1 MAMPKVLDW
10 LDDLVA
16 QVATNVTDIAKNA
29 SDIAANK
36 QLFDTHTADDDRHWT
51 TEDRQNFDRTI
62 HFKGYFISL
71 DKLKEA
77 YPTGQLGDYAIVGG
91 TDTVWLWDDE
101 NNTWLNSTEQGIVI
115 SVNGRTGEVILTK
128 TDVGLSNVD
137 NTSDVNK
144 PVSTAQQAAL
154 NDKVDRKKITVS
166 QADTPSLR
174 AGTYYIN
181 NESKTILGVASSY
194 WIIINSEMSQTQSAT
209 QIWMNYNSGSN
220 PRMFIRHQE
229 LASGSTNIRMWGDFV
244 EVLTTIHLSTLN
256 NTISELQTNIQA
268 NATDIDN
275 LKFDKTDRREVT
287 LEEANSMSL
296 RAGTYKVR
304 DENTTILDKTFKH
317 WTVIVGEYELA
328 AGTIVSATQIWMPYD
343 YQERVDDIIPQMYIR
358 RAISDTEWSEFVE
371 VITSAHMSDE
381 DIARFKQYKGFYEDL
396 VALRT
401 AHATATAGDYA
412 IVGSVLYIWNDT
424 ANTWVEISG
433 GGGGGSTGTGKW
445 SVKKFNIS
453 TYTTQRTP
461 KFKDIVGK
469 ILEEQWEIYDTA
481 DYFINTKVEDYK
493 TYLFETYVNMNE
505 ATEITTTTMLN
516 DDGVGV
522 YLNNQMVYEK
532 KGVNSTSEMA
542 TVTLSLK
549 KGWNKIQIILIEL
562 AGGEYFRLGTKI
574 TDNVNCLMMDCYHA
588 ENDLIQGYVP
598 LVGDSTIEGNL
609 TVEGTVGVTSNSYL
623 QYNEEDNSISFMFNN

>member
-16 QVATNVTDIAKNA
+16 QVATNITDIAKNA

-62 HFKGYFISL
+62 HFKGYFVSL

-137 NTSDVNK
+137 NTSDKNK
-144 PVSTAQQAAL
+144 PVSTAQQTAL
-154 NDKVDRKKITVS
+154 NTKTDRRKITLEE
-166 QADTPSLR
+166 ADTLNLR
-174 AGTYYIN
+174 SGTYYIN
-181 NESKTILGVASSY
+181 SQNKTILGTTANY
-194 WIIINSEMSQTQSAT
+194 WVVIVGEMDGTTSGA
-209 QIWMNYNSGSN
+209 QIWMNFNSKSST
-220 PRMFIRHQE
+220 RMFIRHQE
-229 LASGSTNIRMWGDFV
+229 LNSETGVREWGDFV
-244 EVLTTIHLSTLN
+244 EVLTSIHLTNLN
-256 NTISELQTNIQA
+256 NTISEMKTNIQT

-275 LKFDKTDRREVT
+275 LELNKTDRREVT

-381 DIARFKQYKGFYEDL
+381 DIARFKQYKGFYENL

-401 AHATATAGDYA
+401 AHTTATAGDYA

-424 ANTWVEISG
+424 TNTWVEISG
-433 GGGGGSTGTGKW
+433 GGGGGSTGAGKW
-445 SVKKFNIS
+445 SIRKYDASQYNATRIP
-453 TYTTQRTP
+453 Y
-461 KFKDIVGK
+461 FKDIINK
-469 ILEEQWEIYDTA
+469 TLEEQWEIDDTA
-481 DYFINTKVEDYK
+481 DYFINSTVENYK
-493 TYLFETYVNMNE
+493 FYLIETYVNMNE
-505 ATEITTTTMLN
+505 VTEITSSALHH
-516 DDGVGV
+516 DDGIGV
-522 YLNNQMVYEK
+522 YLNNKFVYETK
-532 KGVNSTSEMA
+532 SPSTGSL
-542 TVTLSLK
+542 TLNLR
-549 KGWNKIQIILIEL
+549 KGWNKIQIILYEN
-562 AGGEYFRLGTKI
+562 GGSEIFRLGTRI
-574 TDNVNCLMMDCYHA
+574 SDNVNCLAMDCYHA